1 MRASIE
7 LVGEDVKGWP
17 WWPITKACNYFIF
30 FYSLLMSPRTI
41 PCLLVP
47 EEQKLRKL
55 FRGGGGRLATKGALL
70 HGLPRPLLGPSHRN
84 CVSYVRVLPRSHINK
99 RSSFVAPNC
108 CLDVI
113 APSAC
118 LCDYV
123 LTCLLACLCHLSMP
137 CCLPCALLCM

>member
-55 FRGGGGRLATKGALL
+55 FRGGGRLATKGALL